1 MLDYGTI
8 RYLKGGTMLD
18 ERLQAIMHDLEQLAP
33 HDQQQLADRI
43 EQWIEDI
50 EWGRVLNEPG
60 ADALYDAAREEM
72 RQGRTQPL
80 RPEDFA
86 EEA

>member
-1 MLDYGTI
+1 
-8 RYLKGGTMLD
+8 MLD
-18 ERLQAIMHDLEQLAP
+18 ERLQAIMHDLERLAP
-33 HDQQQLADRI
+33 HDQQQLADQI
-43 EQWIEDI
+43 EQWLEDI
-50 EWGRVLNEPG
+50 EWARVVNESGP
-60 ADALYDAAREEM
+60 DALYEAALEEL

>member
-1 MLDYGTI
+1 MSH
-8 RYLKGGTMLD
+8 LKGGIMLD
-18 ERLQAIMHDLEQLAP
+18 ERLQALMHDLERLAP
-33 HDQQQLADRI
+33 HDQQQLADQI
-43 EQWIEDI
+43 EQWLEDI

-60 ADALYDAAREEM
+60 PDALYEAALEEM
-72 RQGRTQPL
+72 RQGRRQPL